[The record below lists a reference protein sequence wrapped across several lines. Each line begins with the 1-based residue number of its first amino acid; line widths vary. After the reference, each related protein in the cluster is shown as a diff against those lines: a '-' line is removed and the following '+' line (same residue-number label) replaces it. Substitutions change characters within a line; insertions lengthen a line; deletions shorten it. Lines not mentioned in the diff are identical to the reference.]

1 MHQPAVFVFSVVA
14 LTALVVTLP
23 RILSRGLKAFRISRA
38 LHIDRSA
45 RHTDL
50 NLIAAY
56 HNRVA
61 VNATDDRIGDR
72 TWRDLDFDDVFHS
85 LDYAA
90 SEPGRQYLYH
100 LLRSPQSSA
109 APLERF
115 DNAVRGFADDEIIS
129 DNASDALAQLSDRRA
144 AYLEDLIFGDLPPR
158 PRFWW
163 LFPLLT
169 ASSIVCL
176 AVISIWPRAGL
187 VWLGICVVNISVQ
200 LFYRPRVKR
209 FVPALHELPAF
220 LRAAE
225 ALGEL
230 PIAGCSEETR
240 LLRDGA
246 GKLGRLR
253 LQSRWLMFE
262 PDQVDGYAAAV
273 YEYINLLFLLD
284 VNAFVF
290 ATETLRHSAKLIRGM
305 FDSLGALDA
314 AQSVAK
320 WRRTLPHWVTPEFT
334 AAQKAFHVEGLA
346 HPLLADAVPNSL
358 DVAGR
363 SVLITGSNMSGK
375 TTFVRALGVNAILAQ
390 SLYTVYAREWRA
402 PMLRVRTSIGRTD
415 SLIEG
420 KSYYLAEV
428 ESVLALV
435 RAKEDG
441 HQHLFLLDEIFRGT
455 NTTER
460 VAAAYAVLAWL
471 NRGLDMVAVATHDL
485 ELRELLGDAYDTH
498 HFREQVADDLLTF
511 DYRIQSGP
519 SSTRNA
525 IALLKVMQ
533 YPDALVAD
541 ALAAIGWR
549 EHDRKL

>member
-1 MHQPAVFVFSVVA
+1 MLHPVV
-14 LTALVVTLP
+14 LVLGVVVLGALVVSLP
-23 RILSRGLKAFRISRA
+23 RLLSRGRSLLRISRA
-38 LHIDRSA
+38 LHVDRST

-50 NLIAAY
+50 NLIAAF

-61 VNATDDRIGDR
+61 AKATEDRLNDR
-72 TWRDLDFDDVFHS
+72 TWNDLDLDDVFHS
-85 LDYAA
+85 IDHAA

-100 LLRSPQSSA
+100 MLRSPQSSPT
-109 APLERF
+109 PLVRL
-115 DNAVRGFADDEIIS
+115 DGAVRGFANDDVVA
-129 DNASDALAQLSDRRA
+129 NHARAALAQLGDQRA
-144 AYLEDLIFGDLPPR
+144 AYLEDLIFGDLPRR

-169 ASSIVCL
+169 GSSIICL
-176 AVISIWPRAGL
+176 ALITIWPRAGV
-187 VWLGICVVNISVQ
+187 VWLGLCVVNVGAQ
-200 LFYRPRVKR
+200 LFYKPRVKR
-209 FVPALHELPAF
+209 FIPALHELPAF
-220 LRAAE
+220 LRAAG

-230 PIAGCSEETR
+230 SIAACPEETR
-240 LLRDGA
+240 ILREGA
-246 GKLGRLR
+246 KELSALR
-253 LQSRWLMFE
+253 VQSWWLMFE
-262 PDQVDGYAAAV
+262 PDQADGLAASI

-284 VNAFVF
+284 VNSFVF
-290 ATETLRHSAKLIRGM
+290 AVEALRDSANVARRM
-305 FDSLGALDA
+305 FESLGTLDA

-320 WRRTLPHWVTPEFT
+320 WRHSLPHWVTPEFT
-334 AAQKAFHVEGLA
+334 PARKALHVEGLA
-346 HPLLADAVPNSL
+346 HPLLTDAVPNSL
-358 DVAGR
+358 DVAGK
-363 SVLITGSNMSGK
+363 SILITGSNMSGK
-375 TTFVRALGVNAILAQ
+375 TTFVRALGVNAVLAQ
-390 SLYTVYAREWRA
+390 TLYTVYAREWRA

-441 HQHLFLLDEIFRGT
+441 HQHLFLLDEIYRGT

-471 NRGLDMVAVATHDL
+471 NRGLDVVIVATHDL
-485 ELRELLGDAYDTH
+485 ELRDLLGDAYDTH
-498 HFREQVADDLLTF
+498 HFREQVADENLTF

-533 YPDALVAD
+533 YPDELVAD
-541 ALAAIGWR
+541 ALAAIDWQR
-549 EHDRKL
+549 RDRKL